1 MFVPGGVRLNSFA
14 IQFRSPQTR
23 GVTSPLAIL
32 FYEDLMP
39 GTQLVNRLQDLRYRV
54 QVVSTGEDLLT
65 VAATAGPML
74 IVADLVSKR
83 ADVCDFIR
91 KLRAV
96 ESTAHI
102 PLIGFADEA
111 EQQLQATA
119 TQAGATLVVTDAAIL
134 QHLNQFIDRALQ
146 VE

>member
-1 MFVPGGVRLNSFA
+1 M
-14 IQFRSPQTR
+14 
-23 GVTSPLAIL
+23 TSPLAIL
-32 FYEDLMP
+32 FYEDILP

-54 QVVSTGEDLLT
+54 QVVTTSEEFLS

-83 ADVCDFIR
+83 ADVCDLIR
-91 KLRAV
+91 KLRANPA
-96 ESTAHI
+96 TAHI

-111 EQQLQATA
+111 ETQLLANA
-119 TQAGATLVVTDAAIL
+119 TQAGATLVVSDAAIGL
-134 QHLNQFIDRALQ
+134 HLNQFIERALQ

>member
-1 MFVPGGVRLNSFA
+1 MNSFA
-14 IQFRSPQTR
+14 IRFSPYQTS

-54 QVVSTGEDLLT
+54 QVVSTETELLEY
-65 VAATAGPML
+65 AATAGAML

-83 ADVCDFIR
+83 ADVCEIIR
-91 KLRAV
+91 KLRAAPT
-96 ESTAHI
+96 TAHI
-102 PLIGFADEA
+102 PLIGFADES
-111 EQQLQATA
+111 ETQLQETA
-119 TQAGATLVVTDAAIL
+119 KAAGATLVVTDAAIT
-134 QHLNQFIDRALQ
+134 QHLNQFIERALQ

>member
-1 MFVPGGVRLNSFA
+1 
-14 IQFRSPQTR
+14 
-23 GVTSPLAIL
+23 VTSPLAIL

-54 QVVSTGEDLLT
+54 QVVSTGDELLS
-65 VAATAGPML
+65 AAASAGPML
-74 IVADLVSKR
+74 IVVDLVSKR
-83 ADVCDFIR
+83 TDVCELIR
-91 KLRAV
+91 KLRAA
-96 ESTAHI
+96 TTTTHI

-111 EQQLQATA
+111 ETQLQADA

-134 QHLNQFIDRALQ
+134 LHLNQFIDRALQ